1 VQSVPDPYR
10 ALGVPRGASDA
21 EIKAAHRKLAK
32 RYHPDASGGDTN
44 RFLSVQEAYRV
55 LSDPLLRKEWDARHT
70 GPIRA
75 SQPVPPKPRTARAA
89 RRSASASR
97 VKTGAEEGA
106 TRPDAD
112 SVPPSARPRSSC
124 AYTWSASEVPWWEEG
139 AAREKKRARAR
150 RQRPTGQ
157 KPSAGTPEAARA
169 ENAQDFDVYNRS
181 SGAAWSMAAR
191 AYFRRGDQDLPSR
204 GSFKYQGTQVLTA
217 ARARAAAEAEARVA
231 AARAARENAAAAAN
245 TSAGA
250 PPAQAAYA
258 YANAGVARDLQSVS
272 KAREN
277 FLKRLRA
284 QHWPSLKERLL
295 YALAAWLPVAVLIG
309 YGGFVGTG
317 CDRGALGCTPQ
328 IELVQAVLIGA
339 VLLGL
344 VLVPKIAYFGALGTL
359 GIIVS
364 VALAVGALMVL
375 DAPLPLTLEMLAV
388 VGLAGIGGY
397 LLGAGIAIARGGPWR
412 AGQT

>member
-1 VQSVPDPYR
+1 
-10 ALGVPRGASDA
+10 
-21 EIKAAHRKLAK
+21 
-32 RYHPDASGGDTN
+32 
-44 RFLSVQEAYRV
+44 
-55 LSDPLLRKEWDARHT
+55 
-70 GPIRA
+70 
-75 SQPVPPKPRTARAA
+75 
-89 RRSASASR
+89 
-97 VKTGAEEGA
+97 
-106 TRPDAD
+106 
-112 SVPPSARPRSSC
+112 
-124 AYTWSASEVPWWEEG
+124 
-139 AAREKKRARAR
+139 
-150 RQRPTGQ
+150 
-157 KPSAGTPEAARA
+157 
-169 ENAQDFDVYNRS
+169 
-181 SGAAWSMAAR
+181 
-191 AYFRRGDQDLPSR
+191 
-204 GSFKYQGTQVLTA
+204 VLTA

-328 IELVQAVLIGA
+328 IELVQALLIGA

-344 VLVPKIAYFGALGTL
+344 VLLPKIAYFGALGTL

-397 LLGAGIAIARGGPWR
+397 LLGAGIGIARGGPWR